1 MRTIKIVLLVVM
13 LVGIGGC
20 GVIMDAA
27 HTTALNQSAAY
38 ADRMADLADSNQLT
52 MDQAK
57 EALNSDANQFRY
69 FLNATVGK

>member
-52 MDQAK
+52 MDQA
-57 EALNSDANQFRY
+57 EIAEFLGLSTLTLTSSD
-69 FLNATVGK
+69 TS